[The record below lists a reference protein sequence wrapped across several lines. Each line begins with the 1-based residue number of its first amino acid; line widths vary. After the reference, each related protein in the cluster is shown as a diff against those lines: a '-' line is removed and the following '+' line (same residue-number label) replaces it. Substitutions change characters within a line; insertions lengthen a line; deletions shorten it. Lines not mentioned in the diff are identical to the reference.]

1 LGQNASEA
9 FICIGVLFSIDTVYR
24 CLPAFYKSFP
34 PFTRWWGSTSIS
46 IVRIFMISFDT
57 SSRFQAVLTKIHL
70 EHGKYYRKGYRP
82 MADLDKLMPDT
93 SGINFYNADPDLIY
107 LLRQSLSTEDFE
119 RAHPILQNMGEVAS
133 QKMDGLAQIAN
144 RQGPVLMQYDKRGQR
159 IDEVVF
165 HPAYHE
171 LERIA
176 YEDFAIAGCSH
187 REGALGWP
195 GKVPQQVK
203 FALGYL
209 GMQAESGVF
218 CPVSM
223 TDALARVL
231 ELYASEPLKQ
241 RFLPALTATTM
252 DELQQAA
259 MFLTEKQG
267 GSDVGQTV
275 TIARPR
281 TIIDHHTF
289 EPEWELWGDK
299 WFCSNVSADLI
310 LTLARP
316 EGASAGTRGLGL
328 FLVPRFLE
336 DGTHNAYTIDRLKDK
351 LGTRSLA
358 TGEVTLHGSQA
369 YLVGK
374 IDRGFVQIT
383 EMINLTRI
391 WAAIGSLAA
400 MRRSYLEA
408 LTYTRGRVAFGR
420 PLAEHPLMRR
430 QLVDLLIEVEGCAAL
445 AFETAKILDCVDRYG
460 AEEDHRLLRILTPL
474 SKYYIPKR
482 GEYVTL
488 EALEMLGGNGYV
500 EDWANARFLRD
511 AIVNVVWEGSSN
523 VIVLDVARAI
533 AREGVDTAL
542 FAMLNQRLQALQ
554 HTIVIPVVQ
563 EVQTI
568 IHQVSERLRSLT
580 TLDMDSAQLPL
591 RGLVERMAQLTII
604 TLLLEQAEFELNL
617 GSRGTGKRKWLI
629 ALLYLHR
636 HILVHP
642 DGWAADNDPTA
653 LNYFD
658 ALANWQTI
666 PLQ

>member
-1 LGQNASEA
+1 MPDPIN
-9 FICIGVLFSIDTVYR
+9 
-24 CLPAFYKSFP
+24 
-34 PFTRWWGSTSIS
+34 
-46 IVRIFMISFDT
+46 
-57 SSRFQAVLTKIHL
+57 LTEI
-70 EHGKYYRKGYRP
+70 
-82 MADLDKLMPDT
+82 MPDT
-93 SGINFYNADPDLIY
+93 NDINFYNADPDLAF
-107 LLRQSLSTEDFE
+107 LLQRHLSEEDNE
-119 RAHPILQNMGEVAS
+119 RAQGILTSMGAVAS
-133 QKMDGLAQIAN
+133 QKMDRLAELAN
-144 RQGPVLMQYDKRGQR
+144 REGPTLVQFDKRGQR
-159 IDEVVF
+159 IDEVIF

-176 YEDFAIAGCSH
+176 YQDFAIAACSH

-195 GKVPQQVK
+195 GRVPQPVK

-231 ELYASEPLKQ
+231 ARYASEPLKQ
-241 RFLPALTATTM
+241 RFLPALTALTLH
-252 DELQQAA
+252 ELKQGA

-267 GSDVGQTV
+267 GSDVGLTATV
-275 TIARPR
+275 ARRRSTIED
-281 TIIDHHTF
+281 TDD

-299 WFCSNVSADLI
+299 WFCSNVSAELI

-316 EGASAGTRGLGL
+316 EGAPAGTRGLGL
-328 FLVPRFLE
+328 FLVPKTLD
-336 DGTHNAYTIDRLKDK
+336 DGTRNAYTINRLKNK

-358 TGEVTLHGSQA
+358 TGEVSLHGAQA
-369 YLVGK
+369 YQVG
-374 IDRGFVQIT
+374 DLERGFVQMT
-383 EMINLTRI
+383 EMINCTRV

-408 LTYTRGRVAFGR
+408 LEHTHRRVVFGR

-445 AFETAKILDCVDRYG
+445 AFETAALLERVDRHG
-460 AEEDHRLLRILTPL
+460 AEEDRRLLRIMTPL
-474 SKYYIPKR
+474 AKYYIPKR

-488 EALEMLGGNGYV
+488 EALEMRGGNGYV
-500 EDWANARFLRD
+500 EDWVNPRLLRD
-511 AIVNVVWEGSSN
+511 CIVNVIWEGSSN

-533 AREGVDTAL
+533 AREGAGAAL
-542 FAMLNQRLQALQ
+542 FHMLHQRLQALEQ
-554 HTIVIPVVQ
+554 PIVAPVAQQVQ
-563 EVQTI
+563 ELAQ
-568 IHQVSERLRSLT
+568 QLSERLQELA
-580 TLDMDSAQLPL
+580 TLDQESAQLPM

-604 TLLLEQAEFELNL
+604 TLLLEQAQSELL
-617 GSRGTGKRKWLI
+617 RGPEGTGKRKWLI

-653 LNYFD
+653 LNHFD
-658 ALANWQTI
+658 ALIGWEHV
-666 PLQ
+666 PLDRTSLAPSFSQG